1 MADTYDISNLAK
13 LTADGFT
20 AASFP
25 EIKNAYVE
33 AMRAIYGTDI
43 DVSDASADGQ
53 YVMMESLILNNIYRT
68 LESLSDNLSIASAS
82 GTYLDVLSQLSGI
95 TRRDETYSTV
105 DLIVTATGNK
115 GVTPPHLFFRDN
127 AGNDWLW
134 LNPMDYAGNLKVTFS
149 SGVAT
154 AITATACKL
163 GPIAAP
169 AGTLFETVNNGE
181 LQVKMEDGTSATLG
195 QSRETD
201 SELKAR
207 RFRSLGQSGKTVID
221 ALQANLLNLSGM
233 EDVWVFA
240 NNTNNE
246 ASMLDG
252 QKVATHDVY
261 VVTYPQHNIT
271 VPDMIVGEAIYNTLT
286 PGIKTPEIAG
296 GKHLEIQIADNI
308 STTFYWK
315 QAPEQPDVFKIY
327 LSLTAAGETDN
338 SLGSDAQRTQI
349 KNAILTYLN
358 NVQLG
363 QQVDLQAL
371 AQVIQAADFK
381 TWKYGYT
388 TYTVAGIEKTANDT
402 TEGSS
407 TTIPAPY
414 TLPLARYYYDT
425 VSFSADGKTITPQI
439 KLKTPVVRLTG
450 NTASWAN
457 DPNSNKCVY
466 KINNG
471 DPVDAAGHETV
482 QLTAGQTIQVQVSN
496 TTSGTIY
503 APSDWS
509 TPVTYT
515 GGN

>member
-25 EIKNAYVE
+25 EIKDAYVA

-53 YVMMESLILNNIYRT
+53 YVMMESLILNNIYRA

-82 GTYLDVLSQLSGI
+82 GTYLDILSQLSGI

-105 DLIVTATGNK
+105 NLIVTNMDNTK
-115 GVTPPHLFFRDN
+115 LTPEFLFFRDN
-127 AGNDWLW
+127 AGNDWQW
-134 LNPMDYAGNLKVTFS
+134 LNPVNYTGTTSVTFLP
-149 SGVAT
+149 GVAT

-169 AGTLFETVNNGE
+169 AGTTFETVDHSE
-181 LQVKMEDGTSATLG
+181 YQVKMEDGASAILG

-221 ALQANLLNLSGM
+221 ALHANLVNLSGM
-233 EDVWVFA
+233 EDAWVFA
-240 NNTNNE
+240 NNTN
-246 ASMLDG
+246 AAATMLDS
-252 QKVATHDVY
+252 QKVEPHDVY
-261 VVTYPQHNIT
+261 VVTYPQHNVT
-271 VPDMIVGEAIYNTLT
+271 VPDVTVGETIYSTLT
-286 PGIKTPEIAG
+286 PGIKTPEITG
-296 GKHLEIQIADNI
+296 GKELKIQIADNI
-308 STTFYWK
+308 STTFKWK
-315 QAPEQPDVFKIY
+315 QAPEQPDVFNIY
-327 LSLTAAGETDN
+327 LNLTAAGETDN

-349 KNAILTYLN
+349 KTAILTYLN
-358 NVQLG
+358 NIQLG
-363 QQVDLQAL
+363 QQIDLQVL

-381 TWKYGYT
+381 TKKYGFQ
-388 TYTVAGIEKTANDT
+388 TYIVAGIKRTVDGTA
-402 TEGSS
+402 EGST
-407 TTIPAPY
+407 TTIPAAY

-425 VSFSADGKTITPQI
+425 VSFSDGGASIMAQI
-439 KLKTPVVRLTG
+439 KLKTPVVQLNG
-450 NTASWAN
+450 NTASWTN

-466 KINNG
+466 KINDG
-471 DPVDAAGHETV
+471 DPVDAAGQTTV

-496 TTSGTIY
+496 TTAGTIY
-503 APSDWS
+503 ASSDWS
-509 TPVTYT
+509 APVTYT